1 MFNGKHRVNVEEK
14 KPREELV
21 AARPRS
27 ATHIVGKP
35 VAGRGAEVNP
45 GGRGAGRQN
54 ALAPGGS
61 RSYAKGTIN
70 EESKPTAR

>member
-35 VAGRGAEVNP
+35 IAGRGAELNP
-45 GGRGAGRQN
+45 AGRGAGRQN
-54 ALAPGGS
+54 APGPGGA
-61 RSYAKGTIN
+61 RSYAKGTVN
-70 EESKPTAR
+70 DENKPTTR